1 MTSPDTARFHAD
13 TLATYLHTRWP
24 HRRTDALRRL
34 AEVLLAVLQAESTL
48 HRKIA
53 LHLPRSAT
61 LESKTRTVARVF
73 HDAQLT
79 PQDVTDVLLPLLPD
93 GKLTLIMDR
102 TTWHYGQTPLNIL
115 VLGVLLGGAVIPLVW
130 SILPHQGNSCTAA
143 RILLVARLL
152 KVMPARRWAVLIAD
166 REFVGRE
173 WCSFLRWKRIRHCI
187 RIRENTRIEDELV
200 RDLFTTLQL
209 GQVRTLFERT
219 WVYGGWMHVVI
230 TLSPAGDRVIVAS
243 DLPVLD
249 VLRTYRLRWAIESAF
264 SALKAR
270 GLRGGGH
277 AHDGSRAHFSALW
290 PALYRAGLD
299 DADRR
304 AADRNSRP
312 SSGQARA
319 SGRERSADRMA
330 DPESSGAVGR
340 RCVLGLPAAPWDAI
354 SNRQHI
360 SFLKC
365 QVLSSASTVLK
376 ACFKSFRQRGQDGAT

>member
-1 MTSPDTARFHAD
+1 MTSPDTARFHTD

-53 LHLPRSAT
+53 LHLPRAAT

-152 KVMPARRWAVLIAD
+152 KVMSARRWAVLIAD
-166 REFVGRE
+166 QEFVGRE

-200 RDLFTTLQL
+200 RDLFTTLQP

-249 VLRTYRLRWAIESAF
+249 VLRTYQLRWAIESAF
-264 SALKAR
+264 SAMKAR
-270 GLRGGGH
+270 GLNLEATHMTAPERISRLFGLLCIALAWMTRIGAQRTETCTPRQDKRGRAVVSVTRIGWQNLSQAARWGGEVFC
-277 AHDGSRAHFSALW
+277 DCLRL
-290 PALYRAGLD
+290 
-299 DADRR
+299 
-304 AADRNSRP
+304 
-312 SSGQARA
+312 
-319 SGRERSADRMA
+319 
-330 DPESSGAVGR
+330 
-340 RCVLGLPAAPWDAI
+340 LGMPFPT
-354 SNRQHI
+354 
-360 SFLKC
+360 
-365 QVLSSASTVLK
+365 ASTSVSRSVR
-376 ACFKSFRQRGQDGAT
+376 C

>member
-1 MTSPDTARFHAD
+1 MTSSDTARLHAD
-13 TLATYLHTRWP
+13 TLADHLKTHLP
-24 HRRTDALRRL
+24 HRRVDALKRL

-53 LHLPRSAT
+53 LHLPRAAT

-93 GKLTLIMDR
+93 GRLTLIMDR

-115 VLGVLLGGAVIPLVW
+115 VLGALLGGAVIPLVW
-130 SILPHQGNSCTAA
+130 SMLPHQGNSCTAA

-152 KVMPARRWAVLIAD
+152 KVLPARRWAVVIAD

-200 RDLFTTLQL
+200 RDLFTTLQP
-209 GQVRTLFERT
+209 GEVRTLFERT

-230 TLSPAGDRVIVAS
+230 TLSPIGDRVIVAS

-249 VLRTYRLRWAIESAF
+249 VLNTYRLRWAIESAF
-264 SALKAR
+264 SSLKSR
-270 GLRGGGH
+270 GLNLEATHMTAPARISRLFGLLCIALAWMTRVGAQRTATHAPRRDKRGRAVVSVTRIGWQILTQAARWGG
-277 AHDGSRAHFSALW
+277 
-290 PALYRAGLD
+290 D
-299 DADRR
+299 DFWDCLRL
-304 AADRNSRP
+304 
-312 SSGQARA
+312 
-319 SGRERSADRMA
+319 
-330 DPESSGAVGR
+330 
-340 RCVLGLPAAPWDAI
+340 LGMPFPT
-354 SNRQHI
+354 
-360 SFLKC
+360 
-365 QVLSSASTVLK
+365 ASTSVSRSVR
-376 ACFKSFRQRGQDGAT
+376 C

>member
-1 MTSPDTARFHAD
+1 MTIPDTARLHAD

-34 AEVLLAVLQAESTL
+34 AEVLLAVFQAESTL

-73 HDAQLT
+73 HDARLT

-93 GKLTLIMDR
+93 GRLTLVMDR

-115 VLGVLLGGAVIPLVW
+115 VLGALLGGTVIPLVW
-130 SILPHQGNSCTAA
+130 SMLPHQGNSCTAA

-152 KVMPARRWAVLIAD
+152 KVLPARRWAVVIAD

-200 RDLFTTLQL
+200 RNLFTTLQP

-249 VLRTYRLRWAIESAF
+249 VLNTYRLRWGIESAF
-264 SALKAR
+264 SSLRSR
-270 GLRGGGH
+270 GLRGGVH
-277 AHDGSRAHFSALW
+277 PHDGPRADCATVRT
-290 PALYRAGLD
+290 AVYRAGLD
-299 DADRR
+299 DPDRR
-304 AADRNSRP
+304 AADR
-312 SSGQARA
+312 
-319 SGRERSADRMA
+319 D
-330 DPESSGAVGR
+330 
-340 RCVLGLPAAPWDAI
+340 
-354 SNRQHI
+354 
-360 SFLKC
+360 
-365 QVLSSASTVLK
+365 
-376 ACFKSFRQRGQDGAT
+376 

>member
-1 MTSPDTARFHAD
+1 MTIPDTARFHAD

-34 AEVLLAVLQAESTL
+34 AEVLLAMLQAESTL

-73 HDAQLT
+73 HDAELT

-143 RILLVARLL
+143 WILLVARLRG
-152 KVMPARRWAVLIAD
+152 VMPARRWAVLIAD

-173 WCSFLRWKRIRHCI
+173 WCSFLRWKRIRQCI

-200 RDLFTTLQL
+200 RDLFTTLQP

-277 AHDGSRAHFSALW
+277 AHDGSRAHLSALW

-312 SSGQARA
+312 SAGQAWA
-319 SGRERSADRMA
+319 SGRERDADRVA
-330 DPESSGAVGR
+330 DPESSGTVGR
-340 RCVLGLPAAPWDAI
+340 RGL
-354 SNRQHI
+354 
-360 SFLKC
+360 L
-365 QVLSSASTVLK
+365 
-376 ACFKSFRQRGQDGAT
+376 

>member
-1 MTSPDTARFHAD
+1 
-13 TLATYLHTRWP
+13 LATYLHTRWP

-53 LHLPRSAT
+53 LHLPRAAT

-79 PQDVTDVLLPLLPD
+79 PQDVCDVLLPLLPD

-173 WCSFLRWKRIRHCI
+173 WCSFLRWKRIRQCI

-200 RDLFTTLQL
+200 RDLFTTLQP

-249 VLRTYRLRWAIESAF
+249 VLRTYRLRWAIERSQPDYSRTYATSSRTRPVTTAF
-264 SALKAR
+264 CAFHWS
-270 GLRGGGH
+270 
-277 AHDGSRAHFSALW
+277 
-290 PALYRAGLD
+290 
-299 DADRR
+299 
-304 AADRNSRP
+304 
-312 SSGQARA
+312 
-319 SGRERSADRMA
+319 
-330 DPESSGAVGR
+330 
-340 RCVLGLPAAPWDAI
+340 
-354 SNRQHI
+354 
-360 SFLKC
+360 
-365 QVLSSASTVLK
+365 
-376 ACFKSFRQRGQDGAT
+376 

>member
-1 MTSPDTARFHAD
+1 MTIPDTARFHAD

-53 LHLPRSAT
+53 LHLPRAAT

-143 RILLVARLL
+143 RILLVARLRG
-152 KVMPARRWAVLIAD
+152 VIPARRWAVLIAD
-166 REFVGRE
+166 REVVGRE
-173 WCSFLRWKRIRHCI
+173 WCSFLRWKRIRQCI

-200 RDLFTTLQL
+200 RDLFTTLQP

-249 VLRTYRLRWAIESAF
+249 VLRTYQLRWAIESAF
-264 SALKAR
+264 SAMKAR
-270 GLRGGGH
+270 GLNLEATHMTAPERISRLFGLLCIALAWMTRIGAQRTETCTPRQDKRGRAVVSVTRIGWQILSQAARWGGEVFC
-277 AHDGSRAHFSALW
+277 DCLRL
-290 PALYRAGLD
+290 
-299 DADRR
+299 
-304 AADRNSRP
+304 
-312 SSGQARA
+312 
-319 SGRERSADRMA
+319 
-330 DPESSGAVGR
+330 
-340 RCVLGLPAAPWDAI
+340 LGMPFPT
-354 SNRQHI
+354 
-360 SFLKC
+360 
-365 QVLSSASTVLK
+365 ASTSVSRSVR
-376 ACFKSFRQRGQDGAT
+376 C

>member
-1 MTSPDTARFHAD
+1 MTIPDTARLHAD
-13 TLATYLHTRWP
+13 TLAAYLHTRWP

-53 LHLPRSAT
+53 LHLPRAAT

-73 HDAQLT
+73 HDAQLAQ
-79 PQDVTDVLLPLLPD
+79 QDVTDVLLPLLPD

-115 VLGVLLGGAVIPLVW
+115 VLGALLGGAVIPLVW

-152 KVMPARRWAVLIAD
+152 KVLPARRWAVVIAD

-173 WCSFLRWKRIRHCI
+173 WCLFLRWKRIRQCI

-200 RDLFTTLQL
+200 RDLFTTLQP

-230 TLSPAGDRVIVAS
+230 TLSPAGDRVVVAS
-243 DLPVLD
+243 DLPVVD

-264 SALKAR
+264 SALKSR
-270 GLRGGGH
+270 GLNLEATHMTAPERISRLFGLLCIALAWMTRIGAQRTATHAPRRDNRGRAVVSQTRIGWQILSQAARWGG
-277 AHDGSRAHFSALW
+277 
-290 PALYRAGLD
+290 D
-299 DADRR
+299 DFWNCLRL
-304 AADRNSRP
+304 
-312 SSGQARA
+312 
-319 SGRERSADRMA
+319 
-330 DPESSGAVGR
+330 
-340 RCVLGLPAAPWDAI
+340 LGMPFPT
-354 SNRQHI
+354 
-360 SFLKC
+360 
-365 QVLSSASTVLK
+365 ASTSVSQSVR
-376 ACFKSFRQRGQDGAT
+376 C